1 MSSCAMVTHTTI
13 TLDLLDDY
21 LSCKYKAYLR
31 LAGQQGI
38 KSEYEAM
45 LIESRRELRLKAIER
60 IQTQHPEHA
69 PAKGVALTRSALSK
83 ATPFILE
90 ADLRDDCFS
99 VHFDGLKKV
108 DGRSDLG
115 DFHYQPVL
123 FYQGRHI
130 RKAQR
135 LLLEVLGLLL
145 SRVQGKAPRA
155 SRLKMESGGGDGG
168 GD

>member
-1 MSSCAMVTHTTI
+1 MSGCAMVTHATV
-13 TLDLLDDY
+13 TLDLLDDF

-31 LAGQQGI
+31 LAGQEGI

-45 LIESRRELRLKAIER
+45 LIESRRKLRLKAIER

-83 ATPFILE
+83 ATFFILD
-90 ADLRDDCFS
+90 ADLRDECFS
-99 VHFDGLKKV
+99 VRFDGLKKV

-123 FYQGRHI
+123 FYWGFEFAGRGCASGPCLI
-130 RKAQR
+130 AAFT
-135 LLLEVLGLLL
+135 
-145 SRVQGKAPRA
+145 AP
-155 SRLKMESGGGDGG
+155 GGRWT
-168 GD
+168 